1 MGGRMFYP
9 AVFQA
14 EEEGGFS
21 IFFPDVDGCITQ
33 GEDMDDGYE
42 MAFDALGN
50 MLSYLDEQGKAIPR
64 PSSPQEIRLEDGQ
77 FMAVIEFDM
86 LEYKKRN
93 DSRAV
98 KKTLTIPS
106 WLNELAVRQNINFS
120 QVLQE
125 ALMTKVKM

>member
-1 MGGRMFYP
+1 MDRRMFYP
-9 AVFQA
+9 AVFQV

-33 GEDMDDGYE
+33 GEDMNDGYE

-50 MLSYLDEQGKAIPR
+50 MLAYLEEQGKSVPQ
-64 PSSPQEIRLEDGQ
+64 PSNPQKIKLEEGQ

-106 WLNELAVRQNINFS
+106 WLNELAMRQNINFS

>member
-33 GEDMDDGYE
+33 GEDMNDGYE

-77 FMAVIEFDM
+77 FMAVVEFDM

>member
-1 MGGRMFYP
+1 MDRHMFYP
-9 AVFQA
+9 AVFQV
-14 EEEGGFS
+14 EEEGGFT

-33 GEDMDDGYE
+33 GEDMNDGYK

-50 MLSYLDEQGKAIPR
+50 MLSYLDEQGREIPK
-64 PSSPQEIRLEDGQ
+64 PSNPQEISLKKGQ
-77 FMAVIEFDM
+77 FMAVIDFDM

>member
-1 MGGRMFYP
+1 MDGRMFYP
-9 AVFQA
+9 AIFQP

-21 IFFPDVDGCITQ
+21 IYFPDVEGCITQ
-33 GEDMDDGYE
+33 GDSMAESYE

-50 MLSYLDEQGKAIPR
+50 MLSYLEESGKEIPN
-64 PSSPQEIRLEDGQ
+64 SSEPQEIQLAKDQ
-77 FMAVIEFDM
+77 FLVVIEFNM
-86 LEYKKRN
+86 LEYKKKN

-106 WLNELAVRQNINFS
+106 WLNELAIRQNINFS

-125 ALMTKVKM
+125 ALMSRLKQ

>member
-33 GEDMDDGYE
+33 GEDMNDGYE

>member
-1 MGGRMFYP
+1 MDGRMFYP
-9 AVFQA
+9 AIFQP

-21 IFFPDVDGCITQ
+21 IYFPDVEGCITQ
-33 GEDMDDGYE
+33 GDSMAESYE

-50 MLSYLDEQGKAIPR
+50 MLSYLEDSGKEIPN
-64 PSSPQEIRLEDGQ
+64 PSEPQEIKLVKDQ
-77 FMAVIEFDM
+77 FLVVIEFNM
-86 LEYKKRN
+86 IEYKKKN

-106 WLNELAVRQNINFS
+106 WLNELAIRQNINFS

-125 ALMTKVKM
+125 ALMSRLKQ

>member
-1 MGGRMFYP
+1 MNGRMFYP
-9 AVFQA
+9 AIFQP

-21 IFFPDVDGCITQ
+21 IYFPDVDGCITL
-33 GEDMDDGYE
+33 GDNMNESYE

-50 MLSYLDEQGKAIPR
+50 MLSYLEESGKEIPI
-64 PSSPQEIRLEDGQ
+64 PSEPQTIQLVKDQ
-77 FMAVIEFDM
+77 FLVVIEFNM
-86 LEYKKRN
+86 LEYKKKN

-106 WLNELAVRQNINFS
+106 WLNELAIRQNINFS

-125 ALMTKVKM
+125 ALMSRLKQ

>member
-1 MGGRMFYP
+1 MGGRMYYP

-64 PSSPQEIRLEDGQ
+64 PSNPQEIRLEDGQ

>member
-1 MGGRMFYP
+1 MDERMFYP
-9 AVFQA
+9 AIFQP

-21 IFFPDVDGCITQ
+21 IIFPDVKGCITQ
-33 GEDMDDGYE
+33 GEDMNDGYE

-50 MLSYLDEQGKAIPR
+50 MLSYLEESGKEIPNPSEPQKIHLDE
-64 PSSPQEIRLEDGQ
+64 GQ
-77 FMAVIEFDM
+77 FLVVIEFNM
-86 LEYKKRN
+86 LEYKKKN

-106 WLNELAVRQNINFS
+106 WLNEVAIRQNINFS

-125 ALMTKVKM
+125 ALMARVKQ

>member
-50 MLSYLDEQGKAIPR
+50 MLSYLDEQGKATPR

>member
-1 MGGRMFYP
+1 MVGRMFYP

-33 GEDMDDGYE
+33 GEDMNDGYE

-50 MLSYLDEQGKAIPR
+50 MLSYLDEQGKVIPR

-77 FMAVIEFDM
+77 FMAVVEFDM

>member
-1 MGGRMFYP
+1 MDGRMFYP
-9 AVFQA
+9 AIFQP

-21 IFFPDVDGCITQ
+21 IYFPDVEGGITQ
-33 GEDMDDGYE
+33 GDSMAESYE

-50 MLSYLDEQGKAIPR
+50 MLSYLEDSGKEIPN
-64 PSSPQEIRLEDGQ
+64 PSEPQEIKLVKDQ
-77 FMAVIEFDM
+77 FLVVIEFNM
-86 LEYKKRN
+86 IEYKKKN

-106 WLNELAVRQNINFS
+106 WLNELAIRQNINFS

-125 ALMTKVKM
+125 ALMSRLKQ

>member
-1 MGGRMFYP
+1 MVGRMFYP

-33 GEDMDDGYE
+33 GEDMNDGYE

-77 FMAVIEFDM
+77 FMAVVEFDM

>member
-1 MGGRMFYP
+1 MDGRMFYP
-9 AVFQA
+9 AVFQG
-14 EEEGGFS
+14 EEGGGFS

-33 GEDMDDGYE
+33 GEDMNDGYK

-50 MLSYLDEQGKAIPR
+50 MLSYLYEQRKTIPQ
-64 PSSPQEIRLEDGQ
+64 PSSPWQIRLEEGQ
-77 FMAVIEFDM
+77 FLVVIEFDM
-86 LEYKKRN
+86 LEYKRRF

-106 WLNELAVRQNINFS
+106 WLNELAMRQNINFS

>member
-1 MGGRMFYP
+1 MDGRMFYP
-9 AVFQA
+9 AVFQG

-33 GEDMDDGYE
+33 GEDMNDGYK

-50 MLSYLDEQGKAIPR
+50 MLSYLYEQKKTIPQ
-64 PSSPQEIRLEDGQ
+64 PSSPWQIRLEEGQ
-77 FMAVIEFDM
+77 FLVVIEFDM
-86 LEYKKRN
+86 LEYKRRF

-106 WLNELAVRQNINFS
+106 WLNELAMRQNINFS